1 MEREIDMEPKSL
13 FTEED
18 VKRMEQLPE
27 AEQQAFMRR
36 FAQAS
41 MAMRL
46 ADDVWES
53 TRDKISVELDI
64 LIKDI
69 KNRLAAEK

>member
-1 MEREIDMEPKSL
+1 MEEKPL
-13 FTEED
+13 FTDED
-18 VKRMEQLPE
+18 VKQLEQLPE

-46 ADDVWES
+46 ADDVWS
-53 TRDKISVELDI
+53 AARDKITDDLDQ

-69 KNRLAAEK
+69 KDRLAAEN